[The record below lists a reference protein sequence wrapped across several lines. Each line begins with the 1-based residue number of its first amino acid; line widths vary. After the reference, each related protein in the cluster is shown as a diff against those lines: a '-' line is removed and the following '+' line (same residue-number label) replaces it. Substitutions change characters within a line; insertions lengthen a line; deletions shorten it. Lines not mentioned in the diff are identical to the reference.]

1 MALVHSRSMRRWVT
15 HALMLVALAGSAR
28 AHAATELCIESTSA
42 LYQAFANIDGGSTED
57 ITLKLRSGTY
67 TLGSDLLL
75 DYRGNGGDP
84 QANYGRLTIR
94 GGYGPGCTSQSAA
107 LGATTLDG
115 SGGQRVVGIEMI
127 NNALVLDHISSTHVD
142 WEFGNWI
149 CYQAQDRPATITA
162 LRALDS
168 RVSFDFMGCYD
179 ILIQNSMVT
188 ARADS
193 VGDVAIGYASYF
205 STGSNPAYFA
215 LTNSTVRGGS
225 LRLAFLPF
233 DEDQHPASAAVELFG
248 NVFENDGTEV
258 LVDGGDLYSSH
269 NRYDSLSL
277 THGVL
282 ATNLD
287 NISAAPLLQS
297 SGVPQNNSPVVNA
310 GTRFV
315 PGGLPVLDLAAQPR
329 LVGSD
334 PDMGAFETPVDD
346 SLYLDVTTTAATGAG
361 SLAQAVASAN
371 GTNGRQVIRFDI
383 PGSCPRTIS
392 VNQALTLTDDTDILG
407 ETQPGSQP
415 NTFGLGY
422 NGEPCVILKAGAG
435 VDSAFVFDSNESAD
449 NLKLSQLAFSGF
461 TGNAV
466 HLRSGRGHLV
476 TGNQFGGSVAGTALL
491 DVATA
496 IRIGDSAGDVQIGG
510 PDPAQTNFVGGASL
524 GIVLGGNG
532 DNSVIG
538 NALGD
543 AGLQNAPNAA
553 ALVVYSDHN
562 QVQDNWISRSSAI
575 NILVTGEDAHHN
587 TFRDNLVI
595 RSDGA
600 GMLIDGGAHHNRV
613 GPENSFA
620 SNGGDGI
627 YLHSGSP
634 NDLSGNQ
641 YSGND
646 GLAIDLGDNG
656 VTPNDPD
663 PVLDGFVTPNRNQNY
678 PVLTRAQPSPGF
690 AFFVLEGTLSSTLGT
705 YRIDIYRNHGCNASG
720 HGEGLTLLGSRSV
733 DLDCAIVPQ
742 NDQCTKAFSLLVPG
756 IVVPGDDQITA
767 TATSPSGHTSEFSA
781 CRAVTTSDVI
791 FADGFDG

>member
-1 MALVHSRSMRRWVT
+1 MSLFSSKSMPQRALRALVP
-15 HALMLVALAGSAR
+15 VALAATTH
-28 AHAATELCIESTSA
+28 AHAATELCIESSSA
-42 LYQAFANIDGGSTED
+42 LYQAFADIDGGSTDD

-107 LGATTLDG
+107 LGATTLNG
-115 SGGQRVVGIEMI
+115 SGGQRVLGIEMI
-127 NNALVLDHISSTHVD
+127 NNALVIDRISSTNVD

-149 CYQAQDRPATITA
+149 CYQAQDRPATITG
-162 LRALDS
+162 LRALNS
-168 RVSFDFMGCYD
+168 RVSFTFMGCYD

-193 VGDVAIGYASYF
+193 AGDIAVGYLSYF
-205 STGSNPAYFA
+205 ATSSHPATFA
-215 LTNSTVRGGS
+215 LTNSTLRGGS
-225 LRLAFLPF
+225 LSLDFLPF
-233 DEDQHPASAAVELFG
+233 DDDEHPASATVELFG

-269 NRYDSLSL
+269 NRYDSLTL
-277 THGVL
+277 AHGVL

-315 PGGLPVLDLAAQPR
+315 PGGLPQLDLAGNPR

-334 PDMGAFETPVDD
+334 PDMGAFETPVDN

-383 PGSCPRTIS
+383 AGSCPRTIQLS
-392 VNQALTLTDDTDILG
+392 QALTLTDDTDILG

-415 NTFGLGY
+415 NTFALGY

-435 VDSAFVFDSNESAD
+435 VGSAFVFDSNESAD

-461 TGNAV
+461 TGTAV
-466 HLRSGRGHLV
+466 DLRSGRGHLV
-476 TGNQFGGSVAGTALL
+476 TGNQFGGSVGDTALL

-496 IRIGDSAGDVQIGG
+496 IRVGDGAADVQIGG
-510 PDPAQTNFVGGASL
+510 PDHAQTNFIGGASL
-524 GIVLGGNG
+524 GIILDGNG

-562 QVQDNWISRSSAI
+562 LVQDNWISRSTAI
-575 NILVTGEDAHHN
+575 NILMTGADAHDN

-595 RSDGA
+595 RADGA
-600 GMLIDGGAHHNRV
+600 GMLIDGGAHDNRV
-613 GPENSFA
+613 GPDNSFA

-627 YLHSGSP
+627 FVHSGSP

-641 YSGND
+641 YSNND
-646 GLAIDLGDNG
+646 GLAIDLGDDG

-663 PVLDGFVTPNRNQNY
+663 PAIDGVTTPNRNQNF
-678 PVLTRAQPSPGF
+678 PVLTRAQPSPDF
-690 AFFVLEGTLSSTLGT
+690 AFFVLDGTLSSTLGT
-705 YRIDIYRNHGCNASG
+705 YRIDLYRNHACNASG
-720 HGEGLTLLGSRSV
+720 HGEGLILLGSNTV
-733 DLDCAIVPQ
+733 DLDCTFVPP
-742 NDQCTKAFSLLVPG
+742 NGQCTKAFTLLVPG

-767 TATSPSGHTSEFSA
+767 TVTSPYGHTSEFSA
-781 CRAVTTSDVI
+781 CRAVTTNDVI
-791 FADGFDG
+791 FADGFDD